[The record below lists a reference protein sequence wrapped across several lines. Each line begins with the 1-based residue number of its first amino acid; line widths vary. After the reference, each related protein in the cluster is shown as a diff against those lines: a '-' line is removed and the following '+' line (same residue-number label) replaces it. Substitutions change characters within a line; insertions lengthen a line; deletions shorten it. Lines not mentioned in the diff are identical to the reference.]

1 MGGGPPG
8 FPQGFPCPAVLWI
21 QPCEDRFRL
30 RGFHLLWP
38 AFPKPFGY
46 PPSINSAV
54 RNPRMRAFWFG
65 LFPVRSPLLRK
76 SMFLS
81 FPPPT
86 KMFQFRGL
94 ASLRML
100 DLQSNRL
107 SHSDILGS
115 NLVCKSPRLFAA
127 YHVLRRLQ
135 EPRHPPYALFYFL
148 TPICRLLSTYS
159 FISYPQSCQR
169 TLSLP
174 TVKWRIRES
183 NP

>member
-1 MGGGPPG
+1 MVPPASRQIPRVLRYSGTSLPCLSFVYGAVTLFGGA
-8 FPQGFPCPAVLWI
+8 FQRASTRRSRCM
-21 QPCEDRFRL
+21 
-30 RGFHLLWP
+30 LL
-38 AFPKPFGY
+38 A
-46 PPSINSAV
+46 
-54 RNPRMRAFWFG
+54 RNPEEHAPRFG

-115 NLVCKSPRLFAA
+115 SLVCKSPRLFAA

-135 EPRHPPYALFYFL
+135 EPRHPPYALSYFL
-148 TPICRLLSTYS
+148 TPICRLLSAYS

-174 TVKWRIRES
+174 TVVWRIRES